1 LLQEKRNS
9 QRTPLRAGK
18 SSDLIRDRLEEIRER
33 REREVA
39 LRLRWSSAQNSEAAF
54 TCVPDGAMP
63 ERGLADSGVP
73 LDQQGGGLMR
83 ARLEELSE
91 LAELLVPAHQLCG
104 LDSNCHRPPKMTQLR
119 PVGKSTRIDPDGV
132 KLADVAG
139 TV

>member
-1 LLQEKRNS
+1 
-9 QRTPLRAGK
+9 
-18 SSDLIRDRLEEIRER
+18 
-33 REREVA
+33 
-39 LRLRWSSAQNSEAAF
+39 
-54 TCVPDGAMP
+54 MP

-83 ARLEELSE
+83 ASLEELSE

-132 KLADVAG
+132 KRADVAG
-139 TV
+139 TVDTAGSLPEPAA